1 MEFKVKY
8 PMTISDRISSKLR
21 TTTRGMLLLAAIF
34 FTMVAVDGCR
44 RVVTIPTPQM
54 DTARSSWVRIRLDG
68 GLTSCT
74 IGVPD
79 SSSVMMDEQLI
90 PGIKLP
96 RNFKPF
102 TVTLA
107 PGGMSI
113 NGILVQGQR
122 ITITPGSPFVFDFN
136 GKKYRGNITLTIG
149 TDGRSFEVVNEV
161 PLEAYLA
168 GVIGSEMP
176 YYWEPEALK
185 AQAIAARTYCL
196 DTKMRIGINRAWD
209 VSPTQAHQVYSGI
222 SAENAQ
228 IWAIVNATRGKVLVC
243 TGQDGQ
249 ESVFPTYYSS
259 TCGGHTED
267 GSNIFGESWS
277 ALKGVACPYCRDIA
291 PAEKYQWPTASYD
304 LAEASRL
311 VFEKYPT
318 LKNLG
323 EIRSIVPSKE
333 SKYDGWSRIIYV
345 RLTGTS
351 GQTGVLKAQDLRL
364 ALDPSGT
371 KIKSTACVIQVD
383 GRTLRFIG
391 GKGWGHGVGMCQ
403 CGAQGMARKGFTV
416 EQILGYYYPGA
427 AIRVNY

>member
-1 MEFKVKY
+1 
-8 PMTISDRISSKLR
+8 MTISDGTRSMFR
-21 TTTRGMLLLAAIF
+21 TTASGVLLSAAVL
-34 FTMVAVDGCR
+34 TAMMAVNGCR
-44 RVVTIPTPQM
+44 RVTTIPTPQM

-68 GLTSCT
+68 GLTSCM
-74 IGVPD
+74 IGVPG
-79 SSSVMMDEQLI
+79 SSSVTTGEQ
-90 PGIKLP
+90 PVAGVKMP
-96 RNFKPF
+96 RDFKPF
-102 TVTLA
+102 AVAVA
-107 PGGMSI
+107 PGGISV
-113 NGILVQGQR
+113 NGVLLQGQR
-122 ITITPGSPFVFDFN
+122 VTIVPGSPFVFDFN
-136 GKKYRGNITLTIG
+136 GKRYRGDVTITIG
-149 TDGRSFEVVNEV
+149 ADGRTFEVVNEV

-196 DTKMRIGINRAWD
+196 HTKMRYGVNRAWD

-222 SAENAQ
+222 SAETAQ
-228 IWAIVNATRGKVLVC
+228 IWAIVNATQGKVLVC
-243 TGQDGQ
+243 TGEDGQ

-277 ALKGVACPYCRDIA
+277 ALKGVPCPYCRDVA
-291 PAEKYQWPTASYD
+291 PAEKFQWPTASYD

-311 VFEKYPT
+311 VFEKYPK
-318 LKNLG
+318 LRNLG

-333 SKYDGWSRIIYV
+333 SKYEGGWSRIIYV

-364 ALDPSGT
+364 ALDPSGQ

-391 GKGWGHGVGMCQ
+391 GRGWGHGVGMCQ
-403 CGAQGMARKGFTV
+403 CGAEGMARKGFTV